1 MKSLFAKIKQ
11 LFKDYKDSQA
21 IYKRLKLEDK
31 IREYAQEHPNA
42 FVKLAVEEIG
52 AVELAEYLHHT
63 GDLFE
68 LVDGLEAE
76 ALSNAKDFDDYYQ
89 QQETNYRG

>member
-1 MKSLFAKIKQ
+1 MINFTSIIANITAVRPKRQMEYISSFARQ
-11 LFKDYKDSQA
+11 N
-21 IYKRLKLEDK
+21 
-31 IREYAQEHPNA
+31 PNA

-52 AVELAEYLHHT
+52 AVELAEYLHDT

-76 ALSNAKDFDDYYQ
+76 ALSNAKDSDDYYQ